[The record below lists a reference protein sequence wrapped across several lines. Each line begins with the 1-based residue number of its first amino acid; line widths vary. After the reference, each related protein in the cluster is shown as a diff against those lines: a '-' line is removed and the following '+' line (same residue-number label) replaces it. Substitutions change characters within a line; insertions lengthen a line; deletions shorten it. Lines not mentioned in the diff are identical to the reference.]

1 MHPVLIPH
9 SVSPSFT
16 GTVGASWQL
25 PWPHAWSLFASPDGC
40 LVSSPACQLRLVD
53 YEYSSYG
60 HPAFDLANAALM
72 NGFTSIQE
80 EAFLRRYA
88 AACVASAGP
97 VTGTA
102 PACVVAGEPWKVVL
116 ARHAL
121 IKSLFG
127 LCEALWALAM
137 DATSPLPFAATWTT
151 HESFAAYG
159 NAYLADAARD
169 LAAPTTQQHIAL
181 LAAHALATAPVGG
194 PGLDREL

>member
-1 MHPVLIPH
+1 MPTRPMLVALFGLVAAVGLSPQECVDHPPTPPL
-9 SVSPSFT
+9 
-16 GTVGASWQL
+16 
-25 PWPHAWSLFASPDGC
+25 SLTS
-40 LVSSPACQLRLVD
+40 QLRLVD
-53 YEYSSYG
+53 YEYSSFG

-80 EAFLRRYA
+80 EALLRRYA
-88 AACVASAGP
+88 GACVANPGP
-97 VTGTA
+97 
-102 PACVVAGEPWKVVL
+102 CVVAGEPWKVVL

-159 NAYLADAARD
+159 SAYLADAARD

-181 LAAHALATAPVGG
+181 LTAHALATAPVGG
-194 PGLDREL
+194 PDLDRDL